1 MMQLIRSKAGK
12 FMVVVIVGAFLAW
25 MVFTFGMEVTGA
37 GGGRPGELGSVN
49 GQAITLEA
57 YQAKVQQLQEQL
69 RQQGQARLTA
79 EQQKQLEDRAWDELV
94 NDILVQQEMARRGIG
109 VSDDEIR
116 FAALNIPAPQ
126 IAQQEIFLT
135 NGQFDINK
143 YRQFL
148 RSQASD
154 QVLNDLEQYYRQVIP
169 QSKLQQQIAAGAW
182 VSDAELWRY
191 WQDQNERVTAEY
203 VALDLSNPRV
213 APGTVQVGEAEI
225 RRRYEEKKDEFKRPE
240 SARFTVAY
248 LPTAVTEADRQ
259 ATLAKARQLRQ
270 QILAGADFA
279 EVARRESRDPQ
290 SAPQG
295 GDLGTVTRGQMVA
308 AFDSAVWATPAG
320 QVSEPVQT
328 QYGWHL
334 LQVTERTDSATAK
347 VRHILLPEQKSD
359 EELARLDARAD
370 SLETL
375 AENGRI
381 EQAARA
387 VGATLRQGVTVS
399 ESLPYIPGVGPALEA
414 LQWASGASRDEE
426 AGAHPVSQLFDG
438 EQALYLV
445 RLESYT
451 PAGAMTLAQA
461 TPQIREQLILE
472 KKRAA
477 ARQVGQQIVAEV
489 RRGATLQQAAAR
501 RGLTVGTVGPFTRN
515 EPNTVFGQAS
525 AATGAAFGT
534 PVGRVSD
541 VVETPAG
548 LFIVRPTAHTP
559 ADRRAFE
566 AEKEQLRSIVTMR
579 VQQEQLARWMDSVRK
594 RSKIKDN
601 RDKVFGRAS

>member
-12 FMVVVIVGAFLAW
+12 IVSIGIVGAFLGW
-25 MVFTFGMEVTGA
+25 MIFEIGMGVTGA

-49 GQAITLEA
+49 GTPITLEA
-57 YQAKVQQLQEQL
+57 YQAKVQQLEEQL

-79 EQQKQLEDRAWDELV
+79 EQRKQLEDRAWDELV
-94 NDILVQQEMARRGIG
+94 NEVLVQQEMARRGIG

-154 QVLNDLEQYYRQVIP
+154 QVLADLEQYYRQVIP

-182 VSDAELWRY
+182 VTDAELWRY

-203 VALDLSNPRV
+203 VALDLSNPRI
-213 APGTVQVGEAEI
+213 APGTVQVSDAEI

-240 SARFTVAY
+240 SARFTVAF

-259 ATLAKARQLRQ
+259 ATLARLRRLRQ
-270 QILAGADFA
+270 EILAGADFA
-279 EVARRESRDPQ
+279 EVARRESQDPG
-290 SAPQG
+290 SAAQG

-308 AFDSAVWATPAG
+308 PFDSAVWALPVG

-328 QYGWHL
+328 QFGWHL
-334 LQVTERTDSATAK
+334 LQVTGRTDSASAT
-347 VRHILLPEQKSD
+347 VRHILLPEQKSE

-375 AENGRI
+375 AESQGI
-381 EQAARA
+381 ERAARA

-414 LQWASGASRDEE
+414 LQWAAATSRDEA
-426 AGAHPVSQLFDG
+426 AGPRPVSELFDG
-438 EQALYLV
+438 EQAVYLV
-445 RLESYT
+445 RMESYT
-451 PAGAMTLAQA
+451 PAGALTLAQA

-477 ARQVGQQIVAEV
+477 ARQAGQQIVAEV

-501 RGLTVGTVGPFTRN
+501 RGLTVGTVGPFSRN

-579 VQQEQLARWMDSVRK
+579 VQQEQLARWMDSVRE

-601 RDKVFGRAS
+601 RDRVFGRAS